1 MFLGVRF
8 LEPPNFLNL
17 FSEVRL
23 SYEFLLTLQSVS
35 SEEAVPVFELSR
47 GSTVSSDNGVFP
59 LRNSEG
65 DDRIPDVDSLDGDES
80 TTEESL
86 FIEPQVI
93 SLWLSQT
100 AGREQSC
107 AVQGPRVFRELIT
120 ERGGGRARDR
130 QVTA

>member
-8 LEPPNFLNL
+8 LEPPNFLSL
-17 FSEVRL
+17 FREVRF
-23 SYEFLLTLQSVS
+23 SYEFLLTWQSVS

-86 FIEPQVI
+86 FVEPQVI
-93 SLWLSQT
+93 SLWLSPNGGEGT
-100 AGREQSC
+100 EMCRAGAESISR
-107 AVQGPRVFRELIT
+107 INY
-120 ERGGGRARDR
+120 GGGGKSHAI
-130 QVTA
+130 A

>member
-8 LEPPNFLNL
+8 LEPPNFLSL
-17 FSEVRL
+17 FREVRF
-23 SYEFLLTLQSVS
+23 SYEFLLTWQSVS

-86 FIEPQVI
+86 FVEPQVI
-93 SLWLSQT
+93 SLWLSPNGGEGT
-100 AGREQSC
+100 EMCRAGAESISRINY
-107 AVQGPRVFRELIT
+107 G
-120 ERGGGRARDR
+120 GGGR
-130 QVTA
+130 VTR

>member
-1 MFLGVRF
+1 MT
-8 LEPPNFLNL
+8 
-17 FSEVRL
+17 S
-23 SYEFLLTLQSVS
+23 QSVS

-59 LRNSEG
+59 LRNSDG

-93 SLWLSQT
+93 SL
-100 AGREQSC
+100 
-107 AVQGPRVFRELIT
+107 
-120 ERGGGRARDR
+120 
-130 QVTA
+130 